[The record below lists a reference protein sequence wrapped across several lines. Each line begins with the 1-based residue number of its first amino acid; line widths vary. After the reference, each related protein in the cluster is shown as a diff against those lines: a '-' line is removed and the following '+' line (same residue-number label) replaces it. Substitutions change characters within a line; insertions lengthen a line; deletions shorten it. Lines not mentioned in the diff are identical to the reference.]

1 MLGRIVLFALALQ
14 FSFCTE
20 AAFAQ
25 TSGQIETSHLTQRAQ
40 LAREF
45 FEAGKAAHDGVNT
58 AQDFEKARRLYLEA
72 ADFGSNEALI
82 NLGYLYFTGQGVRV
96 DFGKAREF
104 YEEASKRGSADAKQN
119 LKMMDARG
127 LGISPTVK
135 PDIPAKEQS
144 RPKTIT
150 PVDQTASINNEST
163 PDTSVM
169 TAPAIGP
176 SDINAAYSE
185 TKIEDTNSEE
195 NSFVTP
201 PAPLVLKSPKPSLM
215 PRSSVLPATKQ
226 PVERNLKAIGQKLS
240 LMIDTTDKVAAWLL
254 GLASLVLF
262 IFLLTVQR
270 QNREREIRKEF
281 ARFFYE
287 AKRNDLRLTYLRRR
301 NNGFIEATF
310 YKEWHAT
317 LTVLMARYAL
327 NFDEPDETL
336 QLFCKK
342 LNHGLNLRLRP
353 TQHIASEYSDKMI
366 QAALSEIKAV
376 DAYHMAYLSEE
387 TDTFF
392 AKQARAQA
400 PAFPHLHTNVV
411 KLFQNTKRKAELP
424 H

>member
-1 MLGRIVLFALALQ
+1 MFALILQ

-25 TSGQIETSHLTQRAQ
+25 TSGQIETSHLTPKAQ
-40 LAREF
+40 LARNF

-82 NLGYLYFTGQGVRV
+82 NLGYLYFTGQGVDV
-96 DFGKAREF
+96 DFVKAREF

-127 LGISPTVK
+127 LGISPSVK
-135 PDIPAKEQS
+135 HDIPAKKQS
-144 RPKTIT
+144 PSKTIIPT
-150 PVDQTASINNEST
+150 EHTTSVNNDST

-176 SDINAAYSE
+176 ADINAASSE
-185 TKIEDTNSEE
+185 TKIEDSHGEKNM
-195 NSFVTP
+195 FVTP
-201 PAPLVLKSPKPSLM
+201 PATPVLKTTEQSQTPQ
-215 PRSSVLPATKQ
+215 SSVLPADMQ
-226 PVERNLKAIGQKLS
+226 PVERKLKAIGQKLS

-262 IFLLTVQR
+262 IFLLMVQR

-287 AKRNDLRLTYLRRR
+287 AKRNDLRLTYLSRR
-301 NNGFIEATF
+301 NNGFVEATF

-336 QLFCKK
+336 QQFCKK
-342 LNHGLNLRLRP
+342 LNQGLKLRLRP
-353 TQHIASEYSDKMI
+353 TQHIASEYSDNMI
-366 QAALSEIKAV
+366 QATLSEIKAV

-387 TDTFF
+387 TDAFF
-392 AKQARAQA
+392 AKQAQTQ
-400 PAFPHLHTNVV
+400 AFPHLQNNVV
-411 KLFQNTKRKAELP
+411 KLFQNTKRKAEMP